1 MDMISKVD
9 MVAITDY
16 KKYEKD
22 NKIYEIM
29 IVSYLDDNNPTYEI
43 ISRESLDRQT
53 RYRQNT
59 TINII
64 RIDSGIHSEAVLSQE
79 YDFAFKEI
87 ELNWKRIIN
96 LNPNRITTRSP
107 NEPYNL
113 FDLRWEHYD
122 PQGSKVLKP
131 GKKKSKSKK
140 SKSKK
145 SKSKKSKSKK
155 SKGNSKKSRK

>member
-1 MDMISKVD
+1 MDIISKAD

-16 KKYEKD
+16 KIYEKD

-43 ISRESLDRQT
+43 ISRERLDRQT

-64 RIDSGIHSEAVLSQE
+64 RIDSGIHSDDVLNQE
-79 YDFAFKEI
+79 YDFAFEEI

-96 LNPNRITTRSP
+96 LNPNRINTRSP
-107 NEPYNL
+107 SAPYNL

-131 GKKKSKSKK
+131 GKKKSKK
-140 SKSKK
+140 SNKG
-145 SKSKKSKSKK
+145 KKSKSKK
-155 SKGNSKKSRK
+155 SKGKK

>member
-1 MDMISKVD
+1 MDIISKAD

-16 KKYEKD
+16 KKYKKD

-53 RYRQNT
+53 RYRINT

-79 YDFAFKEI
+79 YDFAFSEI
-87 ELNWKRIIN
+87 EQNWKRIIN
-96 LNPNRITTRSP
+96 LNPNNIDIHSA
-107 NEPYNL
+107 PYNL

-131 GKKKSKSKK
+131 GKKKSKG
-140 SKSKK
+140 
-145 SKSKKSKSKK
+145 KK
-155 SKGNSKKSRK
+155 SKGRKSKGKKSNKARK

>member
-1 MDMISKVD
+1 MDIISKAD

-53 RYRQNT
+53 RYRINT

-64 RIDSGIHSEAVLSQE
+64 RIDSGIDSDDILNQE
-79 YDFAFKEI
+79 YDDNFSEI
-87 ELNWKRIIN
+87 EQNWKRIIN
-96 LNPNRITTRSP
+96 LNPNSINTRSP
-107 NEPYNL
+107 NAPYNL

-131 GKKKSKSKK
+131 GKKKSKGKK

>member
-1 MDMISKVD
+1 MDIISKAD

-16 KKYEKD
+16 KIYEKD

-43 ISRESLDRQT
+43 ISRERLDRQT

-64 RIDSGIHSEAVLSQE
+64 RIDSGIHSDDVLNQE
-79 YDFAFKEI
+79 YDFAFEEI

-96 LNPNRITTRSP
+96 LNPNRINTRSP
-107 NEPYNL
+107 NAPYNL

-131 GKKKSKSKK
+131 GKKKSKGKK

-145 SKSKKSKSKK
+145 SKSKSKK
-155 SKGNSKKSRK
+155 

>member
-1 MDMISKVD
+1 MDIISKAD

-16 KKYEKD
+16 KQYEKD

-64 RIDSGIHSEAVLSQE
+64 RIDSGIDSDDILNQE
-79 YDFAFKEI
+79 YDDNFSEI
-87 ELNWKRIIN
+87 EQNWKRIIN
-96 LNPNRITTRSP
+96 LNPNRINTRSP
-107 NEPYNL
+107 NAPYNL

-131 GKKKSKSKK
+131 G
-140 SKSKK
+140 
-145 SKSKKSKSKK
+145 SKK
-155 SKGNSKKSRK
+155 SKGKKSKGKKSKGKKSKGKSKKSRK

>member
-1 MDMISKVD
+1 MDIISKAD

-16 KKYEKD
+16 KIYEKD

-53 RYRQNT
+53 RHRINT
-59 TINII
+59 TINIL
-64 RIDSGIHSEAVLSQE
+64 RIDSGIHSDDILNQA
-79 YDFAFKEI
+79 YDDNFSEI
-87 ELNWKRIIN
+87 EQNWKRILN
-96 LNPNRITTRSP
+96 LNPNRITTSSP
-107 NEPYNL
+107 SKPYNL

-131 GKKKSKSKK
+131 GKKKSKG
-140 SKSKK
+140 
-145 SKSKKSKSKK
+145 KKSKSKK
-155 SKGNSKKSRK
+155 SKGKKYKGRKSKKSRK

>member
-1 MDMISKVD
+1 MDIISKAD

-53 RYRQNT
+53 RYRINT

-64 RIDSGIHSEAVLSQE
+64 RIDSGIDSDDILNQE
-79 YDFAFKEI
+79 YDDNFSEI
-87 ELNWKRIIN
+87 EQNWKRIIN
-96 LNPNRITTRSP
+96 LNPNRINTRSP
-107 NEPYNL
+107 SEPYNL

-131 GKKKSKSKK
+131 GKKKSKGKK
-140 SKSKK
+140 SKGKK
-145 SKSKKSKSKK
+145 SKGKK